1 MKLLETIESFRR
13 TEHYNVDGDCWYS
26 CPAHPDYCGPD
37 KGCLCGFDEH
47 NAKVDKAA
55 AELTA
60 LTERV
65 RLLEIVDTNARND
78 YQKIADFMQSLPPE
92 IRREYFRPGY
102 DMVPGL
108 IAYVA
113 ALLSPPPPAG
123 PGDGG

>member
-65 RLLEIVDTNARND
+65 RVLEATLSYVERQMSDP
-78 YQKIADFMQSLPPE
+78 QKGKFT
-92 IRREYFRPGY
+92 
-102 DMVPGL
+102 
-108 IAYVA
+108 
-113 ALLSPPPPAG
+113 ALQVVRGVISPPAG